1 MGSLSNYSESALLA
15 HTINGVAYTPV
26 ATVYIALCTADPTD
40 AGTGASMNEV
50 ANSNGY
56 ARIACAFGA
65 ASSRTVSNSGTL
77 TFSAATGSWGTVTN
91 FAILDSATHG
101 AGNMLAHGALT
112 TSRSVVSG
120 NTPSYAAGEI
130 DILFSTGG
138 ISDYLAHKLLDFM
151 FRNQAFTSPA
161 TYVGLATATVSDS
174 NTGSTITEVSAGGYA
189 RKLVDVNG
197 GTSPTWT
204 AVSSGA
210 ADNAAA
216 IVLGPP
222 SADWGTCV
230 ASVICDASTAGN
242 LLFYDNAMTDSAVL
256 NGDTFQFATGAWD
269 VSVT

>member
-1 MGSLSNYSESALLA
+1 MGSLSNFAETELLD
-15 HTINGVAYTPV
+15 HTINGNAYTPV
-26 ATVYIALCTADPTD
+26 ATVYIALATADPTD

-77 TFSAATGSWGTVTN
+77 TFSAATGSWGTVTH

-112 TSRSVVSG
+112 ASRSVVSG

-130 DILFSTGG
+130 DVLFNAGSV
-138 ISDYLAHKLLDFM
+138 SDYLVHKWLDFM

-161 TYVGLATATVSDS
+161 TYIGLTTATVSDS
-174 NTGSTITEVSAGGYA
+174 DTGSTITEVSGGSYA
-189 RKLVDVNG
+189 RELVDVNG
-197 GTSPTWT
+197 GSSPTWT
-204 AVSSGA
+204 AVSGGA

-216 IVLGPP
+216 IVFGPP
-222 SADWGTCV
+222 TADWGTCV
-230 ASVICDASTAGN
+230 ASVICDASSAGN
-242 LLFYDNAMTDSAVL
+242 LLFYDNAMTDSEVL
-256 NGDTFQFATGAWD
+256 NGDTFDFATGAWD